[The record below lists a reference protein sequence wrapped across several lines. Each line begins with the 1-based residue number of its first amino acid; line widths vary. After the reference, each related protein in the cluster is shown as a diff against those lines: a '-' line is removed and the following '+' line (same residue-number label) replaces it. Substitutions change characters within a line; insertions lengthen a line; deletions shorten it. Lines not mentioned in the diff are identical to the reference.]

1 MTPAKL
7 LGRGRGRPVGRRLQ
21 LFQYNHATA
30 PPPTAVV
37 APAGTVV
44 VANSS
49 QQACVD
55 YGFTPGTASYDRCVR
70 LEADARARGRVSMAY
85 SQANLA
91 ADAQM
96 ACSSYG
102 LSRGSMSYDRCVN
115 REIDARRYRQE
126 ATVTTY
132 STAPAPVA
140 ATTTYYSPSPGHDR
154 LHDHRA
160 GLDDHGGAGCD
171 DPAGRCSGLP

>member
-1 MTPAKL
+1 M
-7 LGRGRGRPVGRRLQ
+7 
-21 LFQYNHATA
+21 
-30 PPPTAVV
+30 V
-37 APAGTVV
+37 APAGTVIV
-44 VANSS
+44 SNSS

-91 ADAQM
+91 TDAQM

-102 LSRGSMSYDRCVN
+102 LSRGSMSYDRCVG

-140 ATTTYYSPSPGHDR
+140 ATTTYYSPSPGTTVYTTT
-154 LHDHRA
+154 A
-160 GLDDHGGAGCD
+160 PASTTTVVPAATTP
-171 DPAGRCSGLP
+171 PAGVQAFRDEYGFRYDGQGNRIDARGNIISPQSTRP

>member
-1 MTPAKL
+1 M
-7 LGRGRGRPVGRRLQ
+7 
-21 LFQYNHATA
+21 
-30 PPPTAVV
+30 
-37 APAGTVV
+37 PAGTVV

-102 LSRGSMSYDRCVN
+102 LSRGSMSYDRCVS

-140 ATTTYYSPSPGHDR
+140 ATTTYYSPTPGTTVYTTT
-154 LHDHRA
+154 A
-160 GLDDHGGAGCD
+160 PVSTTTVVPAATTP
-171 DPAGRCSGLP
+171 PAGVQAFRDEYGFRYDGQGNRVDARGNIISPQSTRP